1 MKKIPKKKALCS
13 GNEKITMKSKI
24 LALIPNK
31 PHYMGT
37 VQGKC
42 KQASLTVKPLFL
54 TWSAPSQARLQYV
67 PKGPEKGAPHRWLQL
82 AAFPLS

>member
-1 MKKIPKKKALCS
+1 
-13 GNEKITMKSKI
+13 
-24 LALIPNK
+24 
-31 PHYMGT
+31 MGT

-54 TWSAPSQARLQYV
+54 TRSAPSQAHLQYV
-67 PKGPEKGAPHRWLQL
+67 PKGPEKDAPHRWLQL